1 MRRTTLPLLLILLGA
16 LALPA
21 PAAARSSYCSAS
33 GDVCYGLS
41 SGSDPKISLGLAAK
55 YFDKARI
62 CVSPPSGNR
71 TCGTFA
77 VKRYGS
83 IYGVRVRWS
92 SKFPNKGKGT
102 YKVKFYNGADSLG
115 PAVSFKR

>member
-1 MRRTTLPLLLILLGA
+1 MTRLLLALTLSLLAA
-16 LALPA
+16 LALAA
-21 PAAARSSYCSAS
+21 PASARSSYCSQS

-41 SGSDPKISLGLAAK
+41 AGSDPKIQLSLAAK
-55 YFDKARI
+55 YFKEARI

-71 TCGTFA
+71 SCGTFA

-83 IYGVRVRWS
+83 FYGVRVRWS

-115 PAVSFKR
+115 PSVSFKR